1 MHDWGNEKGV
11 SEKKRSGK
19 QQSIAIKQSRE
30 EHKRKEKI
38 SRINMAEEVLV
49 NRPGKKKKTTYSR
62 AFRVN
67 SDQTEEA
74 RVVPKHENTN
84 HTFKYYLFCVL
95 LR

>member
-1 MHDWGNEKGV
+1 MHDWGNEKDV

-49 NRPGKKKKTTYSR
+49 NRLGGKKEKGKKRRRKKDNILKSIQ
-62 AFRVN
+62 
-67 SDQTEEA
+67 SQ
-74 RVVPKHENTN
+74 
-84 HTFKYYLFCVL
+84 
-95 LR
+95 